1 MKYFAEIENSLV
13 KNVIVVDDLDF
24 INHIK
29 QETGNEFLEFVMES
43 EDDLN
48 VARIGEYVLDGK
60 FYSSQQAYDAKILT
74 EEEILAL
81 GMKAPV
87 KPIEEIP
94 VAVL

>member
-24 INHIK
+24 INLIK
-29 QETGNEFLEFVMES
+29 QETGNEFLEFVMED
-43 EDDLN
+43 EDYLS
-48 VARIGEYVLDGK
+48 VAIIGNYVFDGK
-60 FYSSQQAYDAKILT
+60 FYTSQQAYDDKILT

-81 GMKAPV
+81 GMTAPV
-87 KPIEEIP
+87 KKVEEIP